1 MEEEQLVAFAIIDD
15 IRVLNIGLELAYN
28 WDPGNEVGESF
39 QMQERLT
46 RS

>member
-28 WDPGNEVGESF
+28 WG
-39 QMQERLT
+39 
-46 RS
+46 